1 MKKKFFGFVLGT
13 VASLTTAICLSA
25 CGGVTGVSLHD
36 KTYTLGTEINWSYY
50 VKDVNDVKIT
60 VSDPVEYL
68 TENWSDVINSS
79 SFPAGC
85 QTAQQVV
92 DVFKTRIEDPSD
104 DWGDILLKGAVIT
117 IGKENKVNAN
127 KWESTFE
134 CTMDNQPV
142 AYFPKVFTDTFNK
155 NRFTAIFEGSSLS
168 EFTLTDYNET
178 TKAINN
184 IYTRLCVTK
193 TSPATGTQYVFYSN
207 VSTVELYLG
216 SNPTF
221 VVEGRVNLVSVS

>member
-1 MKKKFFGFVLGT
+1 MKKKFFGFVLAT

-25 CGGVTGVSLHD
+25 CGGVLGVSLHD
-36 KTYTLGTEINWSYY
+36 KTYTLGTEITWSYY
-50 VKDVNDVKIT
+50 VKDVNGVKTT
-60 VSDPVEYL
+60 VNDPAAYL
-68 TENWSDVINSS
+68 TENWIAVMDSS

-85 QTAQQVV
+85 QNAQQVV
-92 DVFKTRIEDPSD
+92 DALKDKVADPSD
-104 DWGDILLKGAVIT
+104 NSSDILLKGAVIT
-117 IGKENKVNAN
+117 IGKENKVDVN

-134 CTMDNQPV
+134 CKMNNQVV
-142 AYFPKVFTDTFNK
+142 AYFPKVFTDTFNR
-155 NRFTAIFEGSSLS
+155 NRYTAHFEGSSLS

-193 TSPATGTQYVFYSN
+193 TSPATGTQNVFYSN
-207 VSTVELYLG
+207 VSTVELHLG

-221 VVEGRVNLVSVS
+221 VVEGRVDLVSVS